1 MKRLKTFLSPRK
13 LTLIL
18 AILVLVVSIS
28 FVNRPAQSV
37 TQGIVSTVAVDY
49 QDGQIKLACSI
60 ITPTSDSGGSNMNMY
75 TSKAPTIA
83 EAVEMIGM
91 QLGKDLGFAQCD
103 IVAIGDNLAKN
114 NVVDALDY
122 FSRTKRVGRNVLLLA
137 FEGETNEFVEGVIYM
152 EEKLSL
158 TISQILNYNKEYL
171 LAVDSN
177 LENFF
182 MGYYGDS
189 GISLVPKI
197 VITDEETDDGIKV
210 ELKSSSSEQAMVGEQ
225 GLGGNGESGQKQ
237 SKDVY
242 FVNSGKTSVI
252 KNGKNLF
259 DLMPRDVKNLNLYFK
274 NSKYGTFTLDNIS
287 DEYYDDATIVLKMES
302 KKVNFKYKFV
312 DGKPKF
318 VANIKVYVEISE
330 IVEESKNEKLLKRID
345 ALITKNVQDKLK
357 SQLEDDLKS
366 IMKKLK
372 TMNVDCLQLYSNFN
386 KYHHKKWEKYLSELD
401 NKDEYLKDI
410 ELDVKVEIAQF
421 I

>member
-37 TQGIVSTVAVDY
+37 TQGIVSTVAVDF

-60 ITPTSDSGGSNMNMY
+60 ITPTNDSGGSNMNLY
-75 TSKAPTIA
+75 TSSSPTIA
-83 EAVEMIGM
+83 GAVEMIGM

-122 FSRTKRVGRNVLLLA
+122 FSRTKRVGRNVLLVA
-137 FEGETNEFVEGVIYM
+137 FEGEANEFVEGVIYM

-171 LAVDSN
+171 LAVESN

-182 MGYYGDS
+182 MGYYSDS

-197 VITDEETDDGIKV
+197 VITDEQTDDGIKV
-210 ELKSSSSEQAMVGEQ
+210 ELSSSSNEQAMVGEQ
-225 GLGGNGESGQKQ
+225 GLGGDGESGQ
-237 SKDVY
+237 SKSKEMY

-259 DLMPRDVKNLNLYFK
+259 DLMPQDVKNLNLYFE
-274 NSKYGTFTLDNIS
+274 NSKFGTFTLNNVS
-287 DEYYDDATIVLKMES
+287 DEYYDNATVVLKMES
-302 KKVNFKYKFV
+302 KKVDLKYKFEN
-312 DGKPKF
+312 GLPKLK
-318 VANIKVYVEISE
+318 ANIKVYVEISE
-330 IVEESKNEKLLKRID
+330 IVEEKKNEKLLKRID

-357 SQLEDDLKS
+357 SQLEDDLTS
-366 IMKKLK
+366 IIKKQQTMKA
-372 TMNVDCLQLYSNFN
+372 DCLELYSHFN
-386 KYHHKKWEKYLSELD
+386 KLHHKKWVDYIGRLD
-401 NKDEYLKDI
+401 NKDDYLKDI
-410 ELDVKVEIAQF
+410 ALEVKVEIAQF